1 MAAET
6 VVVRRGTIDGQGAVF
21 HEQAR
26 LIRLV
31 LFIAAGLAA
40 VLAGV
45 LLTRRWADALQR
57 PLDAAG
63 LAVLTILLV
72 GLAVA
77 ARLLWRLADPRRGLD
92 AARWQ
97 TVFDVTV
104 TASVLGLAA
113 VVSLPQSPVVPMVA
127 LWLVVLGA
135 EGATW
140 FVVLRRQQ
148 NSCEEETP
156 ADGSPDADLPLVE
169 PSSERLALISG
180 ADNAFSEDDESS
192 ETLPAGVSQR
202 MTRAR
207 EDGGEIIYGIL
218 RCDFPPNLRQQNIH
232 IAFCPP
238 LNSRP
243 QLSVDQV
250 DGPTARIRS
259 TVVESYGAG
268 VEVKL
273 KSASSE
279 PSSVQIQFCAC
290 ETPPSDAAV

>member
-6 VVVRRGTIDGQGAVF
+6 VTVRHGTIDGPRAISL
-21 HEQAR
+21 EQAR

-31 LFIAAGLAA
+31 LFVAAGLAA

-45 LLTRRWADALQR
+45 LLTRRWADALER

-63 LAVLTILLV
+63 LAVLTILLA

-77 ARLLWRLADPRRGLD
+77 ARLLWRVADPRHRLD

-97 TVFDVTV
+97 TVFDLTV

-113 VVSLPQSPVVPMVA
+113 AVSLPQSPVVPMIA
-127 LWLVVLGA
+127 LWIVVLGG
-135 EGATW
+135 EGAAW
-140 FVVLRRQQ
+140 FVMLRRRLSPPAEE
-148 NSCEEETP
+148 NSVGDC
-156 ADGSPDADLPLVE
+156 PDADLPHA
-169 PSSERLALISG
+169 ERQDLISDSG
-180 ADNAFSEDDESS
+180 NAFSEDDESS

-202 MTRAR
+202 MTRAS
-207 EDGGEIIYGIL
+207 EDGGEMIYGII
-218 RCDFPPNLRQQNIH
+218 RCDFAPNLRQQNIH

-238 LNSRP
+238 LASRP
-243 QLSVDQV
+243 QLTADQV

-259 TVVESYGAG
+259 TEVETYGARM
-268 VEVKL
+268 EVKL

-279 PSSVQIQFCAC
+279 PSSVQIQFYAS
-290 ETPPSDAAV
+290 ETQPSGAAV